1 MGDKLAQII
10 NSPTAQI
17 ALPVLAGVASA
28 ATPGIGRGV
37 GTALEAIRLRDVM
50 RDTNQDREAKKWQFG
65 EAQKLSRYRDA
76 YNQSRTSGEHP
87 LESLEH
93 LSQID
98 PFRAHELEMAERQRI
113 GLPTEEEA
121 YASASKIPTGGTK
134 RVTTRNDSEIQL
146 AGPEVPKA
154 IETETAITEANG
166 RRLLINKRTGET
178 VKDLGAVDTGGEGGT
193 GGKAQSEAYTQLSN
207 AMNVAGRWLALP
219 DVPPDIAASGDIAKL
234 VVWQYSQPKTK
245 ETIFAWLPTAL
256 KSSNLE
262 ERRAALRMQ
271 AAYKKYMNMFPED
284 VAGQEQPQQPQVQMK
299 PEVQRAIEAARR
311 ARSGS

>member
-1 MGDKLAQII
+1 MGDKLGQFI
-10 NSPTAQI
+10 NSPVAQV
-17 ALPVLAGVASA
+17 ALPVAAGIAAA

-37 GTALEAIRLRDVM
+37 GTALEAIRLKDVM
-50 RDTNQDREAKKWQFG
+50 RQTAQDRGMREWEFG
-65 EAQKLSRYRDA
+65 QAQKQANYRDMA
-76 YNQSRTSGEHP
+76 ADMISKGASPEQVRSTLAQINPEAGLKE
-87 LESLEH
+87 E
-93 LSQID
+93 LSYRDMQA
-98 PFRAHELEMAERQRI
+98 R
-113 GLPTEEEA
+113 PTEEEA
-121 YASASKIPTGGTK
+121 YASAPQMPVGATKKVQTRTGS
-134 RVTTRNDSEIQL
+134 DIQL
-146 AGPEVPKA
+146 TGPEIPKPA
-154 IETETAITEANG
+154 KRDTSLTEFGGNRA
-166 RRLLINKRTGET
+166 LIDAQTGET
-178 VKDLGAVDTGGEGGT
+178 IKTLGPTDTGGA

-207 AMNVAGRWLALP
+207 AMNVARGWLALP
-219 DVPPDIAASGDIAKL
+219 EVPSDIAASGDIAKL